1 MPESEIQSN
10 NPEFSDTYD
19 NTESGYS
26 DYDSDFSQFTPQQMD
41 GSTFKQRNDPQEL
54 LYRFK
59 LKLMN
64 AYEVVKEVEDKDTGK
79 ITKKKII
86 KKKRDGKGGYLP
98 SRVNKQGVEDIMS
111 YVETLINGHIVQG
124 HIESMN
130 EFRNKM
136 RFISN
141 DVACHYISKRGDWEA
156 SIKDIDIL
164 ISNTT
169 NLFDLF
175 LTRTL
180 FNEERKGYGESY
192 KEETRRDIKPEVKQN
207 VFQKVGGFLQGKGW
221 G

>member
-1 MPESEIQSN
+1 MPAADIEQFPTDE
-10 NPEFSDTYD
+10 
-19 NTESGYS
+19 YS
-26 DYDSDFSQFTPQQMD
+26 DFDDGGRYDSTFSEFRPQPLD

-64 AYEVVKEVEDKDTGK
+64 AYEVIKEVEDPNTGK
-79 ITKKKII
+79 ITKQRFIKRKK
-86 KKKRDGKGGYLP
+86 DGKGNYIP
-98 SRVNKQGVEDIMS
+98 ARVNKRGVEDVMS

-136 RFISN
+136 KFIAN
-141 DVACHYISKRGDWEA
+141 DVTCHFIAKRSDWDC
-156 SIKDIDIL
+156 SIKDCDII
-164 ISNTT
+164 ISNTI

-180 FNEERKGYGESY
+180 FNYERIGYGESY
-192 KEETRRDIKPEVKQN
+192 KEETKREVKPEVKQN